1 MKTSRFEQGVIHYNC
16 LIENFSYFYPFDCFA
31 IIIQVNYF
39 TFLKRK
45 YTELYIIYNT
55 LERLLETLW

>member
-1 MKTSRFEQGVIHYNC
+1 MKSSTFELGVIHYNC
-16 LIENFSYFYPFDCFA
+16 LIENFFPILSFWLFA

-55 LERLLETLW
+55 LERLLETLL